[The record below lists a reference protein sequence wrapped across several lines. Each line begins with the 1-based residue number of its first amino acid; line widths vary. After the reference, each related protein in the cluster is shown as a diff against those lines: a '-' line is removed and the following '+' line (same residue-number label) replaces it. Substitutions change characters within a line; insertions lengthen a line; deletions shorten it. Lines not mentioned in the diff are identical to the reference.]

1 MLRSNIAG
9 HNAQTETTRAGSLF
23 GGRSF
28 RLYNSASSLRPI
40 FMLSFA
46 LGFLVSLLVTLLIV
60 RYAHLHE
67 KFSTDSDLAGVQK
80 FHVNPV
86 PRIGGTGILIGL
98 AVSAL
103 QLHYSYPAV
112 SGGILGLAACGLP
125 AFGSGLVEDLT
136 KKVSP
141 LVRLICTMA
150 AAALAYFALNIA
162 VTRISVPP
170 LDFLLSYAVISCAV
184 TVLAVAALA
193 NAVNII
199 DGFNGL
205 ASMVAF
211 MMFASLA
218 YVAFEVSDPIVLSA
232 SLIMMG
238 TVMGFFIWNFPAGLI
253 FLGDGGA
260 YFIGFMLAELS
271 IMLVMRNR
279 DVSAWY
285 PVLLFM
291 YPIFETCFSI
301 YRKKFVRGMSP
312 GIPDG
317 VHLHMLVYKR
327 LMRWAVGTRTAREL
341 TRRNSLT
348 SPYLWLLCLVA
359 VIPATLFWRHTLH
372 LFCFV
377 VVFAATYV
385 WLYMSIVRFKSP
397 RWLVVRKNLK

>member
-1 MLRSNIAG
+1 
-9 HNAQTETTRAGSLF
+9 
-23 GGRSF
+23 
-28 RLYNSASSLRPI
+28 
-40 FMLSFA
+40 MLSFA
-46 LGFLVSLLVTLLIV
+46 VGFIVSLLVTLLIV

-67 KFSTDSDLAGVQK
+67 RFPIDNDLAGVQK
-80 FHVNPV
+80 FHARPV
-86 PRIGGTGILIGL
+86 PRVGGTGILIGL
-98 AVSAL
+98 VVATAL
-103 QLHYSYPAV
+103 LSRRYPAIA
-112 SGGILGLAACGLP
+112 GGILGLAACGLP
-125 AFGSGLVEDLT
+125 AFASGLIEDLT
-136 KKVSP
+136 KKVTP
-141 LVRLICTMA
+141 AVRLVCTMA
-150 AAALAYFALNIA
+150 AAALAFALMGIA
-162 VTRISVPP
+162 ITRISVPP
-170 LDFLLSYAVISCAV
+170 LDFLLCYTAISAAV

-218 YVAFEVSDPIVLSA
+218 YVAFQVGDPVVMSGSIV
-232 SLIMMG
+232 MMG
-238 TVMGFFIWNFPAGLI
+238 AIMGFFIWNFPAGLI

-260 YFIGFMLAELS
+260 YFIGFMLAELAIS
-271 IMLVMRNR
+271 LVMRHR
-279 DVSAWY
+279 EVSAWY

-327 LMRWAVGTRTAREL
+327 LMRWAVGTRAAHEL

-359 VIPATLFWRHTLH
+359 VIPAPCSGSTRST
-372 LFCFV
+372 C
-377 VVFAATYV
+377 
-385 WLYMSIVRFKSP
+385 SRS
-397 RWLVVRKNLK
+397 

>member
-1 MLRSNIAG
+1 
-9 HNAQTETTRAGSLF
+9 
-23 GGRSF
+23 
-28 RLYNSASSLRPI
+28 
-40 FMLSFA
+40 MLSFA
-46 LGFLVSLLVTLLIV
+46 AGFFASLLVTLLVV

-67 KFSTDSDLAGVQK
+67 KFSIDSDLAGVQK
-80 FHVNPV
+80 FHARPV
-86 PRIGGTGILIGL
+86 PRVGGIGIVLGL
-98 AVSAL
+98 AVGSL
-103 QLHYSYPAV
+103 LLSRRYPGVAG
-112 SGGILGLAACGLP
+112 SILGLAACGAP
-125 AFGSGLVEDLT
+125 AFASGLIEDLT

-141 LVRLICTMA
+141 LARLLCTMA
-150 AAALAYFALNIA
+150 AAALAFGLLGIA
-162 VTRISVPP
+162 ITRISVPP
-170 LDFLLSYAVISCAV
+170 LDFVLGYVAISAVV

-193 NAVNII
+193 NAINII

-218 YVAFEVSDPIVLSA
+218 YVAFQVGDPVVLSG

-238 TVMGFFIWNFPAGLI
+238 AIMGFFIWNFPAGLI

-260 YFIGFMLAELS
+260 YFIGFMLAELA
-271 IMLVMRNR
+271 ILLVMRHR

-301 YRKKFVRGMSP
+301 YRKKFVRGISP

-327 LMRWAVGTRTAREL
+327 LMRWAVGTRAAHEL

-359 VIPATLFWRHTLH
+359 VIPATLFWRHTAH
-372 LFCFV
+372 LFAFV
-377 VVFAATYV
+377 IVFALVYV
-385 WLYMSIVRFKSP
+385 WLYMSIVRFRSP
-397 RWLVVRKNLK
+397 RWMVVRKRQAKR

>member
-1 MLRSNIAG
+1 
-9 HNAQTETTRAGSLF
+9 
-23 GGRSF
+23 
-28 RLYNSASSLRPI
+28 
-40 FMLSFA
+40 MLSFA
-46 LGFLVSLLVTLLIV
+46 LAFLVSLLVTLLIV
-60 RYAHLHE
+60 RFAHLQE
-67 KFSTDSDLAGVQK
+67 GVLGDTDLAGVQK
-80 FHVNPV
+80 FHTRPV
-86 PRIGGTGILIGL
+86 PRIGGVGILCGL
-98 AVSAL
+98 TASAV
-103 QLHYSYPAV
+103 QLRWGYPAV
-112 SGGILGLAACGLP
+112 SGGILGIIACGMP
-125 AFGSGLVEDLT
+125 AFLAGLVEDLT
-136 KKVSP
+136 KRVTP
-141 LVRLICTMA
+141 LVRLVCTMA
-150 AAALAYFALNIA
+150 AAGLAYAFLNIA

-170 LDFLLSYAVISCAV
+170 LDFLLSYAVISCTV

-205 ASMVAF
+205 ASMVGF

-218 YVAFEVSDPIVLSA
+218 YVAFQVHDPVVLSG

-238 TVMGFFIWNFPAGLI
+238 AVMGFFIWNFPAGLI

-260 YFIGFMLAELS
+260 YFVGFMLAELS

-301 YRKKFVRGMSP
+301 YRKKFIRGMSP

-327 LMRWAVGTRTAREL
+327 LMRWAVGAKNAHEL

-348 SPYLWLLCLVA
+348 SPYLWLLCLIA

-385 WLYMSIVRFKSP
+385 WLYISIVRFKAP
-397 RWLVVRKNLK
+397 RWLVFRRPHAVKK

>member
-1 MLRSNIAG
+1 
-9 HNAQTETTRAGSLF
+9 
-23 GGRSF
+23 
-28 RLYNSASSLRPI
+28 
-40 FMLSFA
+40 MLSFA
-46 LGFLVSLLVTLLIV
+46 SGFIVSLLVTLFIV

-67 KFSTDSDLAGVQK
+67 RFSVDSDLGGVQK
-80 FHVNPV
+80 FHVRPV
-86 PRIGGTGILIGL
+86 PR
-98 AVSAL
+98 V
-103 QLHYSYPAV
+103 
-112 SGGILGLAACGLP
+112 GGIPDDRGQHP
-125 AFGSGLVEDLT
+125 
-136 KKVSP
+136 
-141 LVRLICTMA
+141 R
-150 AAALAYFALNIA
+150 AAALAFGVLHIA

-170 LDFLLSYAVISCAV
+170 LDFLLGYTAISAV

-205 ASMVAF
+205 ASMVSF

-218 YVAFEVSDPIVLSA
+218 YVAFQVGDPVVMSA
-232 SLIMMG
+232 SFILMG
-238 TVMGFFIWNFPAGLI
+238 AVLGFFVWNFPAGLI

-260 YFIGFMLAELS
+260 YFIGFMLAELA
-271 IMLVMRNR
+271 ILLVMRNR
-279 DVSAWY
+279 EVSAWY

-327 LMRWAVGTRTAREL
+327 LMRWAVGARAAHDL

-359 VIPATLFWRHTLH
+359 VIPATLFWRHTVH
-372 LFCFV
+372 LFAFV
-377 VVFAATYV
+377 VLFALTYV
-385 WLYMSIVRFKSP
+385 WLYISIVRFKTP
-397 RWLVVRKNLK
+397 RWMVRPSDIRAPTAAGRAAPRRR

>member
-1 MLRSNIAG
+1 
-9 HNAQTETTRAGSLF
+9 
-23 GGRSF
+23 
-28 RLYNSASSLRPI
+28 
-40 FMLSFA
+40 MLSFA
-46 LGFLVSLLVTLLIV
+46 LGFLVSLLLTLLIV

-67 KFSTDSDLAGVQK
+67 KFSIDSDLGGVQK
-80 FHVNPV
+80 FHARPV
-86 PRIGGTGILIGL
+86 PRVGGIGILIGL
-98 AVSAL
+98 AAAAL
-103 QLHYSYPAV
+103 QLNWPYPAV
-112 SGGILGLAACGLP
+112 SHGILALVACGLP
-125 AFGSGLVEDLT
+125 AFASGLIEDLT
-136 KKVSP
+136 KRVSP
-141 LVRLICTMA
+141 TARLVATMS
-150 AAALAYFALNIA
+150 AAALTYFALHVA
-162 VTRISVPP
+162 VVRISVPP
-170 LDFLLSYAVISCAV
+170 LDFLLSYAAVSFVV

-193 NAVNII
+193 NAINII

-205 ASMVAF
+205 ASMVAL

-218 YVAFEVSDPIVLSA
+218 YVAFRLSDPIVLSA

-238 TVMGFFIWNFPAGLI
+238 AVMGFFIWNFPAGLI

-260 YFIGFMLAELS
+260 YFIGFMLGELS

-301 YRKKFVRGMSP
+301 YRKKFIRGISP

-327 LMRWAVGTRTAREL
+327 LMRWAVGNRTAREL

-348 SPYLWLLCLVA
+348 SPYLWLLCLIA
-359 VIPATLFWRHTLH
+359 VVPATLFWRHTLH

-377 VVFAATYV
+377 IVFAATYV
-385 WLYMSIVRFKSP
+385 WLYVSIVRFRVP
-397 RWLVVRKNLK
+397 RWLVIRKHP

>member
-1 MLRSNIAG
+1 
-9 HNAQTETTRAGSLF
+9 
-23 GGRSF
+23 
-28 RLYNSASSLRPI
+28 
-40 FMLSFA
+40 MLSFA
-46 LGFLVSLLVTLLIV
+46 LAFLISLLVTLLIV
-60 RYAHLHE
+60 RFAHLHE
-67 KFSTDSDLAGVQK
+67 GFIGDTDLAGVQK
-80 FHVNPV
+80 FHSSPV
-86 PRIGGTGILIGL
+86 PRIGGVGILCGL
-98 AVSAL
+98 TGSAI
-103 QLHYSYPAV
+103 QLHWAYPAV
-112 SGGILGLAACGLP
+112 SAGILAIIACGMP
-125 AFGSGLVEDLT
+125 AFFSGLVEDLT
-136 KKVSP
+136 KRVSP
-141 LVRLICTMA
+141 LVRLVCTMA
-150 AAALAYFALNIA
+150 AAALAYALLDIA

-193 NAVNII
+193 NAINII

-205 ASMVAF
+205 ASMVAV

-218 YVAFEVSDPIVLSA
+218 YVAFQVHDPIVLSA

-238 TVMGFFIWNFPAGLI
+238 AVIGFFIWNFPAGLI

-260 YFIGFMLAELS
+260 YFVGFMLAELA

-279 DVSAWY
+279 DVSAWF

-301 YRKKFVRGMSP
+301 YRKKFIRGISP

-327 LMRWAVGTRTAREL
+327 LMRWAVGAQNAREL

-359 VIPATLFWRHTLH
+359 VIPATLFWRHTVH

-385 WLYMSIVRFKSP
+385 WLYISIVRFKVP
-397 RWLVVRKNLK
+397 RWMVFRRAHPLKK

>member
-1 MLRSNIAG
+1 
-9 HNAQTETTRAGSLF
+9 
-23 GGRSF
+23 
-28 RLYNSASSLRPI
+28 
-40 FMLSFA
+40 MLSFA

-67 KFSTDSDLAGVQK
+67 KFSTDTDLAGVQK
-80 FHVNPV
+80 FHVRPV

-98 AVSAL
+98 VASAA
-103 QLHYSYPAV
+103 QLHRAYPAV
-112 SGGILGLAACGLP
+112 SSGILGLVACGLP

-136 KKVSP
+136 KRVSP
-141 LVRLICTMA
+141 LARLICTMA
-150 AAALAYFALNIA
+150 AAALAYFLLNIA

-170 LDFLLSYAVISCAV
+170 LDFLLSYAVISCVV

-218 YVAFEVSDPIVLSA
+218 YVAFEVSDPVVLSA

-238 TVMGFFIWNFPAGLI
+238 AVMGFFIWNFPAGLI

-271 IMLVMRNR
+271 ILLVMRNR

-301 YRKKFVRGMSP
+301 YRKKFIRGMSP

-327 LMRWAVGTRTAREL
+327 LMRWAVGARTAREL

-348 SPYLWLLCLVA
+348 SPYLWLLCLIA

-377 VVFAATYV
+377 MVFAATYV
-385 WLYMSIVRFKSP
+385 WLYVSIVRFKSP
-397 RWLVVRKNLK
+397 RWLVVRKGRRS

>member
-1 MLRSNIAG
+1 
-9 HNAQTETTRAGSLF
+9 
-23 GGRSF
+23 
-28 RLYNSASSLRPI
+28 
-40 FMLSFA
+40 MLSFA

-60 RYAHLHE
+60 RYAHVHE
-67 KFSTDSDLAGVQK
+67 KFSTDTDLSGVQK
-80 FHVNPV
+80 FHARPV
-86 PRIGGTGILIGL
+86 PRIGGLGILLGL
-98 AVSAL
+98 VVAAL
-103 QLHYSYPAV
+103 QLYGAYPAV
-112 SGGILGLAACGLP
+112 TRGILALIACGIP
-125 AFGSGLVEDLT
+125 AFASGLIEDLT
-136 KKVSP
+136 KRVSP
-141 LVRLICTMA
+141 SVRLVATMS
-150 AAALAYFALNIA
+150 AAALAYFALDIA

-218 YVAFEVSDPIVLSA
+218 YVAFRVSDPIVLSS

-238 TVMGFFIWNFPAGLI
+238 AVMGFFIWNFPAGLI

-271 IMLVMRNR
+271 ILLVMRHR
-279 DVSAWY
+279 EVSAWY

-327 LMRWAVGTRTAREL
+327 LMRWAVGVRTAHEL

-348 SPYLWLLCLVA
+348 SPYLWLLCLIA
-359 VIPATLFWRHTLH
+359 VIPATLFWQHTLH
-372 LFCFV
+372 LFGFV
-377 VVFAATYV
+377 VVFAGTYV
-385 WLYMSIVRFKSP
+385 WLYVSIVRFKSP
-397 RWLVVRKNLK
+397 RWLVFRKRHRRS